1 MKNRRQFL
9 INTPKTLALAAG
21 VLATGLAATPALAD
35 NFPSRNLTLIV
46 PFAPG
51 GNTDVTARIFAK
63 ALGEQ
68 LKQPVVVD
76 NRPGAGGTIGGRA
89 VAGAKPDGYTLLWS
103 GSSLLS
109 LAPIVYP
116 DLPFDVNKA
125 FQPIS
130 RIMTHTLVLVTN
142 KKSDVKTV
150 KQLVDKAKAN
160 PGKMNYG
167 SSGIGAIHHFTGE
180 LFKKEADINME
191 HIPYQGNGPAM
202 NDLMAGQ
209 MDAMFAGLPQV
220 LPHLDRLNLLA
231 VTSDQRDSSVKD
243 VPTMAEAGYP
253 ALKVA
258 QSWYGV
264 LAPAGVP
271 AQVLAT
277 LSKASKAAA
286 LSAEVVEGAAR
297 SGLNTMAEEPQ
308 QFQQAIQEEN
318 AVWSALVRQTG
329 MTFSK

>member
-1 MKNRRQFL
+1 
-9 INTPKTLALAAG
+9 LALAPKCL
-21 VLATGLAATPALAD
+21 VLAMGGVAASVGVSPVLA
-35 NFPSRNLTLIV
+35 NGFPSRSVTLIV

-109 LAPIVYP
+109 LAPLVYP

-130 RIMTHTLVLVTN
+130 RVMTHTLVLVTN
-142 KKSDVKTV
+142 KKSDATSVKA
-150 KQLVDKAKAN
+150 LVDKAKAN

-180 LFKKEADINME
+180 LFKKEADIQME

-209 MDAMFAGLPQV
+209 MDAMFAGLPQA

-231 VTSDQRDSSVKD
+231 VTSDKRDPSVAE

-271 AQVLAT
+271 ADVLAT
-277 LSKASKAAA
+277 LSKAAKAAA
-286 LSAEVVEGAAR
+286 VSQEVVDGAAK
-297 SGLNTMAEEPQ
+297 SGLNTMAEAPE
-308 QFQQAIQEEN
+308 QFQAAIQEETSI
-318 AVWSALVRQTG
+318 WSALVKQTG
-329 MTFSK
+329 MTFQK